1 MADVK
6 RVAVLGGG
14 PAGAFAAERLAR
26 AGLDTVIFD
35 EKLAWEKPCGGGLT
49 YKAWSEY
56 PFLMENDTPKKFI
69 TQTNIAAPRAGS
81 AALKL
86 RQPLLVY
93 SRFDLNRMLLE
104 RAENAG
110 AQIEKTRILGLDRRD
125 GGWQVRTKT
134 GSVPADFCVIATGAR
149 NSLRETG
156 TEWSSGDTATALG
169 YYVPGEQEQIDIQ
182 FLPGLDGYIWVFP
195 RCGHLSVGICGKSQS
210 AQVMRARLEQ
220 YMRERSLSY
229 RGAAFFGHVLPSLT
243 RHSWQRNRVAGDRW
257 MAVGDAAGLVDPITG
272 EGLYYAMRSGDLASR
287 TILDASHAPEA
298 KAQAYRTLLREDFM
312 ADLEFGSLLSGRVY
326 SSNFMFGTVPAR
338 MVQFTRRSPRFC
350 ALMQDLFAGTQS
362 YLGLKSRILRGL
374 HGTVGEAVLGF
385 FLNRLIPRED
395 VA

>member
-1 MADVK
+1 MADMK

-56 PFLMENDTPKKFI
+56 PFLMENDTPKKLI
-69 TQTNIAAPRAGS
+69 TQTNIAAPKAGS
-81 AALKL
+81 AALQL
-86 RQPLLVY
+86 PQPLLVY
-93 SRFDLNRMLLE
+93 SRFDLNRMLLN

-110 AQIEKTRILGLDRRD
+110 AQIEKTRVLGLDRQN

-134 GSVPADFCVIATGAR
+134 GSVAADFCVIATGAR
-149 NSLRETG
+149 NPLRDTG
-156 TEWSSGDTATALG
+156 TEWSAGDTATALG
-169 YYVPGEQEQIDIQ
+169 YYVPGEQDQIDIQ

-287 TILDASHAPEA
+287 SILDESHAPEA
-298 KAQAYRTLLREDFM
+298 KALAYRTLLREDFM

-326 SSNFMFGTVPAR
+326 SSSFMFGTVPAR

-362 YLGLKSRILRGL
+362 YLGLKSRLLRGL
-374 HGTVGEAVLGF
+374 HGTLGEAVLGF

>member
-1 MADVK
+1 MADMK

-56 PFLMENDTPKKFI
+56 PFLMENDTPKKLI
-69 TQTNIAAPRAGS
+69 TQTNIAAPKAGS
-81 AALKL
+81 ASL
-86 RQPLLVY
+86 RLPQPLLVY

-110 AQIEKTRILGLDRRD
+110 AQIEKTRVLGLDRQN
-125 GGWQVRTKT
+125 GGWQIRTKT

-149 NSLRETG
+149 NPLRDTG
-156 TEWSSGDTATALG
+156 TEWSAGDTATALG

-195 RCGHLSVGICGKSQS
+195 RCGHLSVGICGKSQP

-220 YMRERSLSY
+220 YMREHSLSY

-287 TILDASHAPEA
+287 SILNESHAPEA
-298 KAQAYRTLLREDFM
+298 KAQAYRTMLREDFM

-362 YLGLKSRILRGL
+362 YLGLKSRLLRGL